1 MSLES
6 SIFSALSD
14 AASSTAALI
23 GSSGA
28 CRAYAGNAP
37 AGTSVPYAVFLHIAS
52 DPDRTHDGASS
63 ISNDLVQF
71 SCFARTAQEAREL
84 CDAIIADLDNIA
96 LSTGAKPIL
105 QDRRNSFETA
115 VDLHRADADLVI

>member
-6 SIFSALSD
+6 SIFAALSD
-14 AASSTAALI
+14 AASDTAALV
-23 GSSGA
+23 GSGDA
-28 CRAYAGNAP
+28 CRVYPGNAP
-37 AGTSVPYAVFLHIAS
+37 AGTTVPYAVFQHIAS

-71 SCFARTAQEAREL
+71 SCFGATHAAASAL
-84 CDAIIADLDNIA
+84 CDAIISDLDNIA

-105 QDRRNSFETA
+105 QDRRNTFETA